1 MPVDSLQKQVTGLD
15 GHSQK
20 GRSGNPAARRAGC
33 RNLATLAAEV
43 A

>member
-1 MPVDSLQKQVTGLD
+1 MPVDSLQKQVTAPD
-15 GHSQK
+15 GHFQK
-20 GRSGNPAARRAGC
+20 GHSGNPAGRRPGC